1 MSQSRLDEKEMRELV
16 FCLRPSTFRATVYLY
31 SVIKGGTK
39 VYQQKP
45 VALEMSVSCVQ
56 GPFRHR
62 TKYTL

>member
-1 MSQSRLDEKEMRELV
+1 MSQSRLDEKERKEPV
-16 FCLRPSTFRATVYLY
+16 FCLRPSTFRPQFIYTLPLRGE
-31 SVIKGGTK
+31 IK
-39 VYQQKP
+39 VHQQKP